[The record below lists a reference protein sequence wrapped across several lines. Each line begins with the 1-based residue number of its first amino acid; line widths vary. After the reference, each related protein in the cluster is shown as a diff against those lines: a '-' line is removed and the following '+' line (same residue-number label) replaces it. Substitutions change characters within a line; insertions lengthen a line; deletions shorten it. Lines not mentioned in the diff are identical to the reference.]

1 MAHPITT
8 KWSALAWL
16 CLAMAAAPALARDT
30 ELHLP
35 FQDVLDSPQAQEK
48 LDGSVKFYL
57 AGAKTPKV
65 LSRHGSVM
73 SNKKTNGVGKEDEL
87 GCRWA
92 ALSTLIALQERA
104 KEAGANAVVDIV
116 SYYKKDE
123 FKSSTE
129 YECHGGAVII
139 GVALKGTL
147 AKVALPK

>member
-1 MAHPITT
+1 MMTTTMKPIA
-8 KWSALAWL
+8 ALL
-16 CLAMAAAPALARDT
+16 LSLAMAGAAMARDT

-35 FQDVLDSPQAQEK
+35 FQDVLDMSRAEQK

-57 AGAKTPKV
+57 AGEKTPKL
-65 LSRHGSVM
+65 LSRKRTVIA
-73 SNKKTNGVGKEDEL
+73 NKKTNGVGKEDEL

-92 ALSTLIALQERA
+92 ALSALIEFQRQA

-123 FKSSTE
+123 FKSATE
-129 YECHGGAVII
+129 YECHGGALII

-147 AKVALPK
+147 AKIAP